1 MLPNIGSKG
10 STTKDQVISILGREW
25 PLSAKELFNKAKK
38 EYASTVSYQAVHKS
52 IEELIEQGVIEKKG
66 KSVQL
71 DQQWIE
77 HLKQFSTTLENNYQ
91 KKGSGKLLTSPDG
104 SHEIVFDDL
113 SVFCTE
119 MAKMWQSKEIV
130 NVDDFQVAC
139 MFNHLWFPPK
149 FSFDDFALL
158 ERMTRVHH
166 QSGEAGHIIGRHD
179 TPFDRWV
186 QEQYYRVGA
195 DAIKIGVPFYS
206 ETDLAALGEHVFEVS
221 FSPETKKIMDF
232 GYQKSQNLEDWFLLF
247 KQNKYEKYPFHI
259 EVKISKNKQIARTIQ
274 EYVKGFF

>member
-1 MLPNIGSKG
+1 
-10 STTKDQVISILGREW
+10 
-25 PLSAKELFNKAKK
+25 
-38 EYASTVSYQAVHKS
+38 
-52 IEELIEQGVIEKKG
+52 
-66 KSVQL
+66 
-71 DQQWIE
+71 
-77 HLKQFSTTLENNYQ
+77 
-91 KKGSGKLLTSPDG
+91 
-104 SHEIVFDDL
+104 
-113 SVFCTE
+113 
-119 MAKMWQSKEIV
+119 
-130 NVDDFQVAC
+130 
-139 MFNHLWFPPK
+139 
-149 FSFDDFALL
+149 
-158 ERMTRVHH
+158 MTRVHH